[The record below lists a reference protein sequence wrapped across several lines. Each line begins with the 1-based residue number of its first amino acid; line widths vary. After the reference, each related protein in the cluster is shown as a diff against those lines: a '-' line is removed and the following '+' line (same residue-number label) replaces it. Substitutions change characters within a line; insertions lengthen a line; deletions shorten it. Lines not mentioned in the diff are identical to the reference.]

1 MPYSEIKVVAGGLA
15 HIPIIIGFFY
25 FIQNKIFAK
34 KTDTPVKPEKKPNF
48 SSAPDQKSSPSSSSN
63 SSALK
68 ELAKEKQTAIPEKSI
83 EDSKGPETSIND
95 SGSPSTNKLKN

>member
-34 KTDTPVKPEKKPNF
+34 KTDIPAKPQKKPN
-48 SSAPDQKSSPSSSSN
+48 SSATPSQKSSPSSSSN
-63 SSALK
+63 SADLK
-68 ELAKEKQTAIPEKSI
+68 ELAKPQKTAVPEKSI
-83 EDSKGPETSIND
+83 EDSKGPSTSNND
-95 SGSPSTNKLKN
+95 SGSPSSNKLEN

>member
-34 KTDTPVKPEKKPNF
+34 KTDTPVQPKKNPN
-48 SSAPDQKSSPSSSSN
+48 SSATLNQKSSPSSSSN
-63 SSALK
+63 SSDLNERTK
-68 ELAKEKQTAIPEKSI
+68 AKKTATPEKSI
-83 EDSKGPETSIND
+83 EDSKGTATSIND
-95 SGSPSTNKLKN
+95 SGSPSSNKLEN